1 MDDRQ
6 QWKRS
11 RYAAWATVITLHMAA
26 LTALFL
32 APKTRIAPPNAT
44 APTELLTLPRSLRR
58 QEPMPRP
65 PLIAPDLQ
73 VRPQPLQPT
82 NPPDAI
88 TEPATD
94 GSNFG
99 SSIDWAQEAH
109 EAAKRYAER
118 GKSEPA
124 AAERTAI
131 SPFPQAAPHHKGEQI
146 PTEDGRTMVFVS
158 ENCYQFSKEIGYIE
172 NKTNMGKKIQTYC
185 NRRSKTPRGDL
196 FKQLPAYKRLHPDEQ
211 R

>member
-1 MDDRQ
+1 MSHTHTFQQQQVWLGSMDDRQ

-32 APKTRIAPPNAT
+32 APKNRIAPPNAI

-88 TEPATD
+88 
-94 GSNFG
+94 
-99 SSIDWAQEAH
+99 
-109 EAAKRYAER
+109 AESFR
-118 GKSEPA
+118 KQ
-124 AAERTAI
+124 
-131 SPFPQAAPHHKGEQI
+131 FL
-146 PTEDGRTMVFVS
+146 
-158 ENCYQFSKEIGYIE
+158 CQFSPPSAAIMARRAHG
-172 NKTNMGKKIQTYC
+172 QRH
-185 NRRSKTPRGDL
+185 NRHSQSPMSA
-196 FKQLPAYKRLHPDEQ
+196 FK
-211 R
+211 